1 MDTALTGAVELLD
14 RSLAYTR
21 SALAGVGPEHE
32 ALLTPCHGWTLRRL
46 LEHMDDGLDAYTEA
60 ATGRVNLVPTV
71 GDGQVESVR
80 AKACALLAWWLDPP
94 IDVVAIGDRRLAA
107 EKLVSA
113 AALDVTLHG
122 WDIHAT
128 LSRPVPVPASLA
140 RPLFD
145 IAIDVAVGPLRPE
158 CFAAPVS
165 PPPEESESALLLG
178 FLGRTEPGP

>member
-21 SALAGVGPEHE
+21 SALAAVGPEHE

-60 ATGRVNLVPTV
+60 ATGRIGLVASV
-71 GDGQVESVR
+71 GDGHVESVR

-94 IDVVAIGDRRLAA
+94 VDVVEIGDRRLAA

-128 LSRPVPVPASLA
+128 LSRPVPVPTDLA
-140 RPLFD
+140 RSLFD
-145 IAIDVAVGPLRPE
+145 VAIEVAVGPLRPD
-158 CFAAPVS
+158 CLASPVS
-165 PPPEESESALLLG
+165 PPPDDSESALLLG
-178 FLGRTEPGP
+178 FLGRKEPGR

>member
-1 MDTALTGAVELLD
+1 MNVALTGAVELLD

-21 SALAGVGPEHE
+21 LALVRIGPEHA
-32 ALLTPCHGWTLRRL
+32 ALPTPCHDWPRPRL

-60 ATGRVNLVPTV
+60 ATGRVSLVPSL
-71 GDGQVESVR
+71 GDGGVESVR

-94 IDVVAIGDRRLAA
+94 VDLVDIGDRRLAA

-128 LSRPVPVPASLA
+128 LRQPVPVPASLA

-145 IAIDVAVGPLRPE
+145 VAIEVAVGPLRPE

-165 PPPEESESALLLG
+165 PPPDDSESALLLG
-178 FLGRTEPGP
+178 FLGRTPPEQ